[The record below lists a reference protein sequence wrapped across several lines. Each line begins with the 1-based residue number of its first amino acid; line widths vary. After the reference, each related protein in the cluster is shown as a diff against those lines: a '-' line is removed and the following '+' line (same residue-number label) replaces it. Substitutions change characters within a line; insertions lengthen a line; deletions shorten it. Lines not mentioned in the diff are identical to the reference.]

1 MMKDKKIQIL
11 DVSGHK
17 CPVPVLRLRR
27 KLVNLAV
34 GDQIEVR
41 ASDPMTQIDIPHFCA
56 QAGHVVVEASK
67 QEELYIFRVRK
78 DAGKS
83 D

>member
-27 KLVNLAV
+27 KLMDLAI
-34 GDQIEVR
+34 GDQVEVR

-56 QAGHVVVEASK
+56 QAGHVVLQTSK
-67 QEELYIFRVRK
+67 QEDLYIFMVK
-78 DAGKS
+78 KIL
-83 D
+83 